1 MLQATVETLCEKY
14 NTEVDTNAKYHY
26 SYLFFYKMNKGDLPW
41 MYSCGFWV

>member
-1 MLQATVETLCEKY
+1 M
-14 NTEVDTNAKYHY
+14 NAKYHY